1 MSKLLIFFFIFN
13 FLLFIYYLPLSK
25 KFNLFDYPDYI
36 RKFQKFPIPLVGG
49 LFIIINLILFFIFD
63 FILNL
68 NSYSSLINLDSKLV
82 FITISFLFF
91 LLGYFDD
98 KKNLNANTK
107 FAIMIILIL
116 ATLFFDRN
124 ALLKDMRLTFF
135 NSSINLGKFSFL
147 ITILCFL
154 LFINAFN
161 MLDGIN
167 GQAITYVFFILIIF
181 LLNNIFTNLVLL
193 LLMTC
198 FFLFILNIQN
208 KIYLGDSGSLTLGFI
223 ISFIFLNS
231 FNVNSSFFADEVFL
245 IMCIPGYELLRLTV
259 IRILKKVNPFAPDRS
274 HIHHLIIRKFSF
286 VKTFVLIQLLIIFPY
301 ISYLI
306 INNFYIS
313 FILSLV
319 TYTLVIFI
327 FSKNDKKIIK

>member
-36 RKFQKFPIPLVGG
+36 RKFQKLPIPLLGG
-49 LFIIINLILFFIFD
+49 LLIIINLILFFIFD

-68 NSYSSLINLDSKLV
+68 NSYSSLINVDSKLV

-107 FAIMIILIL
+107 LAIMIILIL

-124 ALLKDMRLTFF
+124 ALLRDIRLTFF
-135 NSSINLGKFSFL
+135 NSSINLGKFSYL

-167 GQAITYVFFILIIF
+167 GQAITYVLFILIIF

-231 FNVNSSFFADEVFL
+231 YNVNSSFFADEVFL

-274 HIHHLIIRKFSF
+274 HIHHLITKKFSF

-313 FILSLV
+313 FISSLV
-319 TYTLVIFI
+319 TYTLVIYF
-327 FSKNDKKIIK
+327 FSKNDKKII

>member
-1 MSKLLIFFFIFN
+1 
-13 FLLFIYYLPLSK
+13 LSK
-25 KFNLFDYPDYI
+25 KYNLFDYPDHI
-36 RKFQKFPIPLVGG
+36 RKFQKLPIPLLGG
-49 LFIIINLILFFIFD
+49 LFIILNLILFFIFD

-68 NSYSSLINLDSKLV
+68 NSYASSINVDNKLV

-98 KKNLNANTK
+98 KKNLSANTK
-107 FAIMIILIL
+107 LVIMVILIL

-124 ALLKDMRLTFF
+124 TLLKDLRLTFF

-167 GQAITYVFFILIIF
+167 GQAVTYVFFILII
-181 LLNNIFTNLVLL
+181 LLFNKIFTNIVLL
-193 LLMTC
+193 LSITC

-208 KIYLGDSGSLTLGFI
+208 KVYLGDSGSLTLGFI

-231 FNVNSSFFADEVFL
+231 YNVNSSFFVDEVFL

-259 IRILKKVNPFAPDRS
+259 VRILKKRHPFASDSS

-319 TYTLVIFI
+319 IYNLVIYL